1 MVWVAIAT
9 ISISVFVAII
19 GASVGS
25 FLNVV
30 VYRIPA
36 GKSLLYPPSRCPK
49 CGHGL
54 GARDNVPV
62 LGWLWLR
69 GRCRYCRTPIAAR
82 YPLVEAATAV
92 VFLLVFWRF
101 GWGWQTV
108 GYWTLLSWLLALSLI
123 DLDTMTLPA
132 TLTKPLLVSGIVFRA
147 ITGWLATQ
155 QLAGAAGQV
164 FDGILGMALML
175 WLLEAI
181 YWLALA
187 IVGRP
192 SQGEGDAHLMA
203 AIGVW
208 LGWKLVLLGWFLG
221 NILGA
226 LVGIPAKALGR
237 LKPMQAIPFGP
248 FLALGS
254 ALSLFYGEAIVSA
267 YLQLLGIAP

>member
-1 MVWVAIAT
+1 MLWVALAILWA
-9 ISISVFVAII
+9 FVAII

-49 CGHGL
+49 CNHGL
-54 GARDNVPV
+54 SARDNVPV

-69 GRCRYCRTPIAAR
+69 GRCRYCRTPISPR
-82 YPLVEAATAV
+82 YPLVEATTAII
-92 VFLLVFWRF
+92 FLLVFWHF
-101 GWGWQTV
+101 GWGWETV
-108 GYWTLLSWLLALSLI
+108 GYWTLMSWLLALSLI

-132 TLTKPLLVSGIVFRA
+132 TLTKPLLVTGIVFRA
-147 ITGWLATQ
+147 TAGWLATQ

-164 FDGILGMALML
+164 FDGILGMVLML

-187 IVGRP
+187 IAGRP
-192 SQGEGDAHLMA
+192 GQGEGDAHLMA
-203 AIGVW
+203 ALGVW

-221 NILGA
+221 NLLGA
-226 LVGIPAKALGR
+226 LFGLPARALGQ
-237 LKPMQAIPFGP
+237 LKPMQAMPFGP
-248 FLALGS
+248 CLALGS
-254 ALSLFYGEAIVSA
+254 AIALFYGEAIANA
-267 YLQLLGIAP
+267 YLQLFLGTR